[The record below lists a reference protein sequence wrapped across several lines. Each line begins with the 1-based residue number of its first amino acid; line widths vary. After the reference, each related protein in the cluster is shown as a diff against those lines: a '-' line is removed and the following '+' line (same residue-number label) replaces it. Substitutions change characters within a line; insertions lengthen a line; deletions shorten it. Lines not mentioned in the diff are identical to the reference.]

1 MYKRTDDKN
10 DKNDES
16 QRRLKT
22 LFNFIFLVQTFPLSP
37 KSTKCP
43 RSVRHTFRVAWF
55 FLQDLS
61 LFFN

>member
-22 LFNFIFLVQTFPLSP
+22 LFNFIFLVQTVPLA
-37 KSTKCP
+37 KVHY
-43 RSVRHTFRVAWF
+43 SVLGV
-55 FLQDLS
+55 
-61 LFFN
+61 